1 MAESAERLHQVMRRI
16 AAAAE
21 RAGRD
26 PAKIRLI
33 VVSKTFGA
41 AAIEPVLQA
50 GHRDFG
56 ENRVQE
62 AQGKWPGLR
71 ENYPDLRLHLVGPLQ
86 TNKVRDAVALFDA
99 VHSVDR
105 DRLAAELAREMQ
117 RQRRSLSLFVQVN
130 TGEEPQKAGVAPS
143 QTANFVGRCR
153 DVHRLHI
160 DGLMCLPPADDD
172 PAPHFG
178 LLRGLASGL
187 DLPFLSMGMSGDFET
202 AIAQGAT
209 HVRVGSAIFG
219 ARG

>member
-1 MAESAERLHQVMRRI
+1 MAQSAERLHQVMRRI

-41 AAIEPVLQA
+41 ATIEPVLQA

-62 AQGKWPGLR
+62 ALGKWPGLR

-86 TNKVRDAVALFDA
+86 TNKAREAVALFDA

-105 DRLAAELAREMQ
+105 DKLAAELAKEME
-117 RQRRSLSLFVQVN
+117 RQRRSPSLFVQVN
-130 TGEEPQKAGVAPS
+130 TGEEPQKAGVPPG
-143 QTANFVGRCR
+143 QTADFVSRCR
-153 DVHRLHI
+153 DVH
-160 DGLMCLPPADDD
+160 
-172 PAPHFG
+172 G
-178 LLRGLASGL
+178 LL
-187 DLPFLSMGMSGDFET
+187 
-202 AIAQGAT
+202 
-209 HVRVGSAIFG
+209 
-219 ARG
+219 